1 MSRGRDPLQG
11 RRRGARVLVP
21 RFCGREGRTR
31 DFAVCWRRREAHRF
45 ALHTREGSRSR
56 AQVRSWPHRRWEH
69 DSGGSRGRRDGW
81 GAGETLWVSLGFTKG
96 AEQGSQMR
104 SARGKQLLRPQWLCA
119 PAWLRVG
126 AGSTFGAR
134 GFEGQPLGEGPRAR
148 LRVGLGVRQREFP
161 QTDASFLCGIICEGL

>member
-1 MSRGRDPLQG
+1 MGEAEVPGLLPTWEARGGCQG
-11 RRRGARVLVP
+11 SASE
-21 RFCGREGRTR
+21 CGMKQDNNFVGRP
-31 DFAVCWRRREAHRF
+31 
-45 ALHTREGSRSR
+45 EGSLKEAGGPVDVLGVHGGRMRS
-56 AQVRSWPHRRWEH
+56 
-69 DSGGSRGRRDGW
+69 
-81 GAGETLWVSLGFTKG
+81 
-96 AEQGSQMR
+96 SQTR

>member
-1 MSRGRDPLQG
+1 MSGGRDPSRAGGGEPGSWSPGCAGG
-11 RRRGARVLVP
+11 RGGPATSQ
-21 RFCGREGRTR
+21 FAGGGGR
-31 DFAVCWRRREAHRF
+31 HRF
-45 ALHTREGSRSR
+45 ALHTREGSRYR
-56 AQVRSWPHRRWEH
+56 AQVRNWPHRRWEH

-81 GAGETLWVSLGFTKG
+81 GAGETLWVSLGLTKG

-134 GFEGQPLGEGPRAR
+134 GLEGQPLGEGPGR
-148 LRVGLGVRQREFP
+148 G
-161 QTDASFLCGIICEGL
+161 